1 MIFSLEQVGL
11 VPDLPGWH
19 VVTSHPVDGWEQWL
33 EVGSEGHP
41 TSESANTIH
50 YVFPTR
56 IDYLRQLQLANQN
69 GVFSPPIAT
78 PFPLVVTMR
87 QTRLALLHHG
97 LHAQVLAAI
106 DALPEPDRSFVQI
119 EWEYG
124 GVVERFNP
132 YVMGLAAGLS
142 LSEEQMDQLFVF
154 ASQL

>member
-1 MIFSLEQVGL
+1 MIFAQLEVGL
-11 VPDLPGWH
+11 VAEVVGWH
-19 VVTSHPVDGWEQWL
+19 VITTHEVPGWETWL
-33 EVGSEGHP
+33 NACGQDYPSFPDGP
-41 TSESANTIH
+41 TVN

-124 GVVERFNP
+124 SEVERFNP